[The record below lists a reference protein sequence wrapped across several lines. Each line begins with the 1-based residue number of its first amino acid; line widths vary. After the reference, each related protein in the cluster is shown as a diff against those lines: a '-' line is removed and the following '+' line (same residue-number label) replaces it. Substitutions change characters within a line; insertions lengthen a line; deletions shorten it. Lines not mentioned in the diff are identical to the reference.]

1 MSRLNYLF
9 FSAEMEPL
17 MSQEHFYTDFQ
28 LTLKRYLEY
37 NKTFNNTVKPV

>member
-1 MSRLNYLF
+1 MIY

-17 MSQEHFYTDFQ
+17 MSQEHFYTEIQ

-37 NKTFNNTVKPV
+37 NKTFNYTVKPV